1 MTLIQIYFI
10 IAAAILLS
18 KFLFSICTFKYLKL
32 FVHENRKEITELLDK
47 RSINY
52 SDLIIYHFSSKSIKY
67 SDYSDEMREF
77 LIDGSCFEIMLYILF
92 ALFWMVSVPCVLL
105 CMLFGWLEA
114 VFEKFFKS
122 ILS

>member
-1 MTLIQIYFI
+1 MTNESLNKSIELQESLIQEMM
-10 IAAAILLS
+10 
-18 KFLFSICTFKYLKL
+18 KL
-32 FVHENRKEITELLDK
+32 
-47 RSINY
+47 
-52 SDLIIYHFSSKSIKY
+52 
-67 SDYSDEMREF
+67 YSDEMREF
-77 LIDGSCFEIMLYILF
+77 LIDGSCFEIMLYILEIMLYILF